1 MKIESKFD
9 IGDLVFFMHKDRI
22 VSKHIR
28 CIRFPKR
35 ESIYSM
41 DTNSGIFLKPKTNQ
55 GAIKYGFFKFSD
67 VISDNAFKARIG
79 DSGSSYESLVEL
91 YEDYLFTTK
100 EELVESLML
109 NYC

>member
-1 MKIESKFD
+1 MVYSFFV
-9 IGDLVFFMHKDRI
+9 VFFMHKDRI

-35 ESIYSM
+35 ESFYWADIE
-41 DTNSGIFLKPKTNQ
+41 GCAKLLKPSSNQ
-55 GAIKYGFFKFSD
+55 GAIKYGFFKFND
-67 VISDNAFKARIG
+67 VISDNVFKARNG
-79 DSGSSYESLVEL
+79 DLGSSHETPVEL

-109 NYC
+109 NCC